1 MSQILY
7 MEIVSFSIHNI
18 VYFPPCLDR
27 KDGEAAR
34 TVRQVGK
41 KRLRTTR
48 QL

>member
-27 KDGEAAR
+27 KDGEA
-34 TVRQVGK
+34 GLK
-41 KRLRTTR
+41 KPVCV
-48 QL
+48 QPDNWDIV